1 MNWGKSLALVMVLFM
16 GYIGFLVSKAF
27 RSDSELVSKDY
38 YEQEVKYETQL
49 NRMRSKFA
57 KAMIYSFD
65 NQNNKLV
72 LTFGETPIES
82 GKILFYKASSAKQD
96 VEKSLNQQSVQE
108 ISTQNLGTGLWKVKI
123 TWKQAGEE
131 CYREETLVK

>member
-1 MNWGKSLALVMVLFM
+1 MNWGKSLVLVMVFFM

-27 RSDSELVSKDY
+27 RSDSELVAKDY

-57 KAMIYSFD
+57 KAMIYNFD

-72 LTFGETPIES
+72 LNFGETPIES
-82 GKILFYKASSAKQD
+82 GKVLFYKASSAKQD

-123 TWKQAGEE
+123 TWKQGGEE